1 MSVSAARP
9 GHAPMNE
16 VPATEAQPRRRRFG
30 PRERHDFWVFLAL
43 AGPNILLILIFS
55 YRPVL
60 QNIQYSMLNW
70 TLGSASAT
78 WVGIGNYVEFFTSP
92 NTLDILR
99 VTAIF
104 TVATVGGS
112 MVLGLIIALALNRPV
127 RGVGLARAAVFA
139 PYVLSGVGV
148 GLVWLFIFDPAIGI
162 LGVILRAIG
171 LPGPEWFR
179 DPNLTLAMVIIVYVW
194 KNMGYAAVIY
204 LAGLQAI
211 PRDLLEAA
219 ALDGASSWRTFWSVV
234 WPLLSPITF
243 FLLITSVLASL
254 QAFDIIQIMTP
265 LGNGTTTLIYEVYLQ
280 AFGQFN
286 RAGYSA
292 TVAVV
297 LFVLLVVLTI
307 VQLRYVERRVHYA

>member
-1 MSVSAARP
+1 MSAEPSDRTSVGERAAP
-9 GHAPMNE
+9 P
-16 VPATEAQPRRRRFG
+16 VQPVRRRFG
-30 PRERHDFWVFLAL
+30 PRERHDFLVFLAL
-43 AGPNILLILIFS
+43 AGPNILLIVAFS

-78 WVGIGNYVEFFTSP
+78 AVGLGNYAEFFSSP
-92 NTLDILR
+92 NTPDILR

-104 TVATVGGS
+104 SVATVGGS
-112 MVLGLIIALALNRPV
+112 MLLGLIIALALNRRI
-127 RGVGLARAAVFA
+127 RGVGVARAAVFA

-162 LGVILRAIG
+162 LGVILRGIG
-171 LPGPEWFR
+171 LSGPEWFR
-179 DPNLTLAMVIIVYVW
+179 DPNLTLVMVIIVYVW

-204 LAGLQAI
+204 LAGLQSV
-211 PRDLLEAA
+211 PKDLLEAA
-219 ALDGASSWRTFWSVV
+219 SLDGASSFRTFRSVV
-234 WPLLSPITF
+234 WPLLSPTTF
-243 FLLITSVLASL
+243 FLLITSILNSL

-280 AFGQFN
+280 AFGQYN

-292 TVAVV
+292 TVAIV
-297 LFVLLVVLTI
+297 LFALLVLLTL
-307 VQLRYVERRVHYA
+307 VQLRYVERRVHYS

>member
-1 MSVSAARP
+1 MSAARP
-9 GHAPMNE
+9 GHAPMGE

>member
-171 LPGPEWFR
+171 LTGPEWFR

>member
-9 GHAPMNE
+9 GHAPMGE